1 MTALTTPD
9 EQRRR
14 GLVRMKTNAGALLL
28 AAAAVYALTF
38 RLDDAGWVG
47 FVRAAA
53 EAGMV
58 GGLADW
64 FAVTALFR
72 HPLGLPIPH
81 TAIIPTR
88 KDALGRS
95 LSDFVGANFLAEQ
108 VIRERLGQAEV
119 GARVGRWLAADENA
133 DRVTAELATL
143 VRGAVAVLRDE
154 DVQAVLEPVLRR
166 RLAAVPVGPTLGRL
180 LGEIVADGSH
190 HGLVDLV
197 AAAADD
203 WLRANRDLVVDVVAR
218 QAPAW
223 SPEFIDR
230 RVAARVYAE
239 LLRLTGEVRHDPAHP
254 VRGTLDRLLA
264 RFADDLRHD
273 PATIA
278 KASSVLAALLDEPEV
293 RRALGDLIAAGRRL
307 LLELIDDPA
316 SELRSRLTGGL
327 AALGR
332 RLAADPELRSKVD
345 GWVADAAA
353 YVVVHYRDELTRTI
367 TDTVARWDG
376 AETARKVELQVG
388 RDLQFIRINGTVV
401 GALAGVA
408 IHAVTVVAL

>member
-1 MTALTTPD
+1 M
-9 EQRRR
+9 
-14 GLVRMKTNAGALLL
+14 
-28 AAAAVYALTF
+28 
-38 RLDDAGWVG
+38 
-47 FVRAAA
+47 
-53 EAGMV
+53 
-58 GGLADW
+58 
-64 FAVTALFR
+64 
-72 HPLGLPIPH
+72 
-81 TAIIPTR
+81 
-88 KDALGRS
+88 
-95 LSDFVGANFLAEQ
+95 
-108 VIRERLGQAEV
+108 
-119 GARVGRWLAADENA
+119 
-133 DRVTAELATL
+133 
-143 VRGAVAVLRDE
+143 
-154 DVQAVLEPVLRR
+154 
-166 RLAAVPVGPTLGRL
+166 
-180 LGEIVADGSH
+180 
-190 HGLVDLV
+190 
-197 AAAADD
+197 
-203 WLRANRDLVVDVVAR
+203 
-218 QAPAW
+218 
-223 SPEFIDR
+223 
-230 RVAARVYAE
+230 
-239 LLRLTGEVRHDPAHP
+239 
-254 VRGTLDRLLA
+254 RGTLDRLLA
-264 RFADDLRHD
+264 RLADDLRHD

-408 IHAVTVVAL
+408 IHAVTVVVL